1 MGDAKAEGQPGGDET
16 FEMQQLR
23 AMEQPNWNEGR
34 LDDLNRKVDGGI
46 GRLDDERKELR
57 TEMKAGFEKV
67 DKRFEEVDKRF
78 EEVDRRFEEVDRRFD
93 KVDEEFK
100 AVRTEMKEGFDKIDR
115 RFEKVGE
122 EFTAVRSEMH
132 AGFARMQWTL
142 VGAAAVVIGALIGA
156 PHL

>member
-1 MGDAKAEGQPGGDET
+1 MKVGDAKAEGQPGGGET
-16 FEMQQLR
+16 FEVQQLR
-23 AMEQPNWNEGR
+23 AMEQPSWNEGR
-34 LDDLNRKVDGGI
+34 LDDLNRKVDDGI
-46 GRLDDERKELR
+46 GRQDDERKELR
-57 TEMKAGFEKV
+57 AEVKAGFE
-67 DKRFEEVDKRF
+67 
-78 EEVDRRFEEVDRRFD
+78 

-100 AVRTEMKEGFDKIDR
+100 AVRTEMKEGFEKVDR